1 MGRVCLVGGGI
12 FGGRGWGIFGF
23 GSLVRV
29 SIAFSRFWW
38 VLRGAFVP
46 KKGGKLRFL
55 IAFSPQTEKETELT

>member
-1 MGRVCLVGGGI
+1 MYLVGGGI
-12 FGGRGWGIFGF
+12 FWGRGWGIFGTRF

-46 KKGGKLRFL
+46 KKG
-55 IAFSPQTEKETELT
+55 ENV